1 MSRTYHHSDN
11 HIHVQGIRKDSPDLR
26 RLARALI
33 ALAEAQA
40 ESDAEADAQL
50 ESQTRA
56 QARANRKKPH
66 QSIKPAKDT
75 TSADNSGDAA

>member
-11 HIHVQGIRKDSPDLR
+11 HIHIQGVRKDSPDLR

-40 ESDAEADAQL
+40 ESDAEAEAQL
-50 ESQTRA
+50 QSQTRS
-56 QARANRKKPH
+56 QAKANRKKTH
-66 QSIKPAKDT
+66 LSIKLAKDT
-75 TSADNSGDAA
+75 SSADNSGYAA

>member
-1 MSRTYHHSDN
+1 MSRTYRHSDN

-40 ESDAEADAQL
+40 ESDAEAEGQL
-50 ESQTRA
+50 QVQTRA
-56 QARANRKKPH
+56 QARTNRKKTH
-66 QSIKPAKDT
+66 LSIKPAKDT
-75 TSADNSGDAA
+75 NIADNSGDAA